1 MNRRP
6 RTVINKDGSESTAVR
21 WEYQCNHC
29 KNWFP
34 EKIKKDVQV
43 QIDHVQP
50 VINPETGWQGLEK
63 WMEREFVDVEV
74 YDPKTETEEQ
84 FYDRI
89 KHRLQ
94 VLCLQCHVVKSN
106 SENST
111 RREVKKSKNPSDKKK
126 PTKQPKKGDK

>member
-34 EKIKKDVQV
+34 EKISKEV
-43 QIDHVQP
+43 QIQVDHVFP
-50 VINPETGWQGLEK
+50 VIDPEIGWQGLEK
-63 WMEREFVDVEV
+63 WLYREFVDVEV
-74 YDPKTETEEQ
+74 YDPKTETEQQ
-84 FYDRI
+84 FHERI

-94 VLCLQCHVVKSN
+94 LLCLQCHVVKSN
-106 SENST
+106 TENNT
-111 RREVKKSKNPSDKKK
+111 RREVKKKNKPADKK
-126 PTKQPKKGDK
+126 PTTKKRTK